1 MSILVCGGAG
11 YIGSHTVAQLLDRNE
26 DVVIIDNL
34 EKGHK
39 EAVLGGRLYVGDLR
53 DEIFMDKVFKE
64 NEIEAVID
72 FAAYSL
78 VGESVFE
85 PLKYYENNVYA
96 TLCLLKK
103 MKEYE
108 VMKIV
113 FSSTAAAYGEP
124 ENIPIIESDSTI
136 PTNPYGETKLAVE
149 KMLKWCDSA
158 YGIKYIVLRYFNAAG
173 AHASGKV
180 GEDHS
185 PESHLIPI
193 ILQAALGKRN
203 SVSIYGDDYPT
214 NDGTCTRD
222 YIHVTDLADAHIL
235 AVDSLRKGNVSSTYN
250 LGNGRGFSVKE
261 VIDTARKVTGIDI
274 KTEITKRRA
283 GDPAVL
289 IASSDKA
296 MKELRWH
303 PKFNSLENII
313 SSAWNWHKN
322 HPNGYLNLRL

>member
-313 SSAWNWHKN
+313 SSAWNWHRN
-322 HPNGYLNLRL
+322 YPNGYLNLRL